1 MAYSPYALFKN
12 VLITYKKGVGVV
24 KQIISTI
31 LKTGFLF
38 SIIAVIFSTGC
49 QQIQDNSEMQK
60 EENETPEYFSLRPE
74 TEKAYGYTHAVKIGD
89 DIKISGAV
97 SMDDAGNPTAI
108 GDLAQQMNNCY
119 SDLDKVLKHYGCTF
133 DDVVVENIFT
143 TNMPEFL
150 NLSGYRNKIYTKQF
164 PTGSWLGVKEL
175 ALPEFM
181 IEIELE
187 AHKTN

>member
-1 MAYSPYALFKN
+1 MKS
-12 VLITYKKGVGVV
+12 LIT
-24 KQIISTI
+24 SFAMLCI
-31 LKTGFLF
+31 LLP
-38 SIIAVIFSTGC
+38 VITLLFSTGC
-49 QQIQDNSEMQK
+49 QQKQDSSELHNAK
-60 EENETPEYFSLRPE
+60 TETPEYFSLRPE

-97 SMDDAGNPTAI
+97 SMDDAGNPTAV
-108 GDLAQQMNNCY
+108 GDLAQQMKNCY
-119 SDLDKVLKHYGCTF
+119 SDLDKILKHYGCTF

-150 NLSGYRNKIYTKQF
+150 KQSGYRNTIYTKQF

-187 AHKTN
+187 VHKPQ

>member
-1 MAYSPYALFKN
+1 MNK
-12 VLITYKKGVGVV
+12 
-24 KQIISTI
+24 IIQKT
-31 LKTGFLF
+31 LKISFLF
-38 SIIAVIFSTGC
+38 LIVTALISTGC
-49 QQIQDNSEMQK
+49 QQTLDNSAKQK
-60 EENETPEYFSLRPE
+60 IETPEYFSLRPE
-74 TEKAYGYTHAVKIGD
+74 TEKAFGYTHAVKIGN

-108 GDLAQQMNNCY
+108 GDLAQQMKNCY

-133 DDVVVENIFT
+133 NDVVVENVFT

-150 NLSGYRNKIYTKQF
+150 KQSGYRNTIYTKQF

-187 AHKTN
+187 VHKTN